1 MRTRVAKWGNSLA
14 VRIPAAVAE
23 EVNLHEG
30 DALVLQSTPDGL
42 TLIRETA
49 ELTMAEMLAGVTDDN
64 IHEYV
69 DFGPAVGKEL
79 L

>member
-49 ELTMAEMLAGVTDDN
+49 KLTMAEMLAGVTDDN

-69 DFGPAVGKEL
+69 DFGPPVGKEL